1 MIKVFMIYTYEIKE
15 KEYWHTNEVKK
26 YVLDVST
33 DIKFFY
39 SDSTELPDEAVS
51 YIEEIKNNKNIG
63 RCIMK
68 VGLTVPK
75 EERGVLKSEDR
86 IWSKNKYYIVNT
98 IMPKNIG
105 EDEYVKYEYNPEDI
119 DENQLIRNWKKRKME
134 RALSK

>member
-1 MIKVFMIYTYEIKE
+1 MVKVFMIYTYEIKE
-15 KEYWHTNEVKK
+15 KEYWNGEIKK
-26 YVLDVST
+26 YISDNPL

-39 SDSTELPDEAVS
+39 SDSTELSSEIVS
-51 YIEEIKNNKNIG
+51 YIEEVKNNKKIG

-68 VGLTVPK
+68 VGLNIPK

-86 IWSKNKYYIVNT
+86 IWNKNKYYIVNT
-98 IMPKNIG
+98 IMSKNIG

-119 DENQLIRNWKKRKME
+119 DENQIIRNWKKRKME